1 MKDAAA
7 SSIYGAR
14 AANGVIVITTKRG
27 QEGKTKVS
35 YNGSIKL
42 SPKPDFDYLNLMSSS
57 ELVDM
62 QIEGFDYYHT
72 AYENLNKR
80 QAVNPVVD
88 LLYQHERGQLTDS
101 QLADALLPYRT
112 NDNRKQIEDEI
123 CACRYCSST

>member
-1 MKDAAA
+1 
-7 SSIYGAR
+7 
-14 AANGVIVITTKRG
+14 
-27 QEGKTKVS
+27 
-35 YNGSIKL
+35 
-42 SPKPDFDYLNLMSSS
+42 
-57 ELVDM
+57 M

-112 NDNRKQIEDEI
+112 NDNRKQIEDEFARVGI
-123 CACRYCSST
+123 VHQHNLAISGGSNKIDTWLLLIIWVIMVIKSIKVKIV